1 MAWQKPVW
9 PNEWLVWRFSQG
21 QAMHGGVDVMLLE
34 AGLGAVVGKLLD
46 GVLQP
51 LIAGLEKNRVEAASQ
66 AALRRAVAAF
76 SRRYPGLTTTGADEK
91 FHERIVGVA
100 MLKFLAPSQAPDS
113 GKLAEAYHTQNPHV
127 TVREAAAAFDWLLQE
142 IHGELAK
149 EPELAALVHL
159 QHGAATLRNTEAL
172 LPFAEGTYGAVH
184 EIKRML
190 ERPLFSLDSL
200 PRIREV
206 FGRKSAAL
214 LEWQQSLCTGDWIDR
229 PEEQKLHI
237 FLTDD
242 TTRLVL
248 LLGPPGCGKSALM
261 ARLATGLRSQGTT
274 FLALKAD
281 TLSRKVGTLVALQAD
296 LEMPEPLGA
305 CLERLADEGPVVL
318 FVDQLDALCEL
329 MVTRHS
335 ERLSVLL
342 NVIREAFSLRHRNLK
357 VIASTRTFEA
367 KHDRRLRDLIDLTKR
382 EESRETVARVELGE
396 VSWEAVEA
404 ILTRS
409 GVATQG
415 WPAELRRMLTIPQHL
430 DVFLN
435 FLKDAQNVSA
445 LTAYRPMLEEVW
457 RRHIED
463 AEDSADRQDLVIA
476 LAEDLAE
483 DEELWAP
490 ELQYSSRWS
499 GALKGLKS
507 SGFLCTEGSRA
518 VLGFRHQTLF
528 DFARSKAFLRREDS
542 LSSYVLGKQTSLFVR
557 PILWSALGYLREVVP
572 KRYCEEFRKLWDGV
586 ERKHLR
592 FLLMEFLG
600 GQQAPMP
607 EERGWLLPCLD
618 DPLLKTKAMQSMM
631 GSQGWFDI
639 LEPELLP
646 RMMAEGEANAGPCRV
661 LLYAALSF
669 AQARVVA
676 LLRRRWL
683 PRQEMDNETLWT
695 LRDAPAWDE
704 ATISVLETI
713 MGRMDV
719 AAWLVEDIVG
729 KIAKV
734 DPTRAATFLKTSLD
748 FAFAEMERAEK
759 PEFSKLLK
767 ARDGYAIVKT
777 AGAHPVEFCQV
788 LFPWFLRVVDRDAT
802 YEWKGQRYLS
812 IHSLI
817 ADDDDEDDL
826 RHYPLFHAVVE
837 ALSGYARSDPAGFLK
852 DLQSWKGSDR
862 MVVHRLLGRGLEIV
876 ASDHPQDVLAYL
888 LEDPRR
894 LGIGTATNNQKTTRR
909 IIQAVVPA
917 LSPRGREQLENAI
930 CSWEEYPAEAEDDE
944 DLKQQRQ
951 AWNEEKQL
959 GLLNAFPEPSRSPE
973 LSNKLLHMIQKHGP
987 PRESASSSRIAW
999 IGSPVSA
1006 EEMSAQTDGE
1016 IVELF
1021 KLLHD
1026 GQDHH
1031 PEDWMKGG
1039 SVEASREFET
1049 FSEKHQERAMA
1060 IIRRFEPGK
1069 QERPA
1074 AHGFQGLHKGGL
1086 NKERLFD
1093 MLREL
1098 HRRGFASSD
1107 IRHAA
1112 ASVLMDRAQS
1122 EKGLSDDICGILR
1135 GWLAQH
1141 EDALELEAAVEAEH
1155 GILWDSMRMS
1165 HLTTNSM
1172 LLDSVALGY
1181 ICRENPVYSEWLQA
1195 LDEALA
1201 GPTNTRSW
1209 VASVHT
1215 LHYLGRGDRAQ
1226 AAAFVTAL
1234 LAKHP
1239 NMRCCVEGAILLAH
1253 AHWWGD
1259 DGVVAGWFA
1268 DMRDAASP
1276 FTDQA
1281 FGELAALRH
1290 LLNPEDAWCAEQV
1303 QAILDGNGAEPKRL
1317 ALWRLGCAHTAA
1329 HCWKG
1334 EQTRPRAT
1342 ELLEQLG
1349 PTADEATSK
1358 ALLTTFRLADPLPL
1372 DAYSE
1377 RLFQLLLGAP
1387 HLLEKGHEHFLV
1399 EALSTAVEWR
1409 PDLVWG
1415 ICSRIVVMA
1424 GIQLGD
1430 HRTRWPLESE
1440 HLVGIALTLHRLAG
1454 YQEKGLALYEDMLEL
1469 EAHGA
1474 KDALRDIDRRFL
1486 P

>member
-1 MAWQKPVW
+1 
-9 PNEWLVWRFSQG
+9 
-21 QAMHGGVDVMLLE
+21 MLLE

-46 GVLQP
+46 GLLKP
-51 LIAGLEKNRVEAASQ
+51 LIAGHEKKRVQEAAQ

-76 SRRYPGLTTTGADEK
+76 SRRYPGLTTTGADEE
-91 FHERIVGVA
+91 FYERIVGVA

-127 TVREAAAAFDWLLQE
+127 TVREAATAFDWLLQE

-159 QHGAATLRNTEAL
+159 QHGAATLMNTETL
-172 LPFAEGTYGAVH
+172 LPLVNDIWDAVH
-184 EIKRML
+184 ETKPMP
-190 ERPLFSLDSL
+190 EQPLLPPEAL
-200 PRIREV
+200 PRIRAV
-206 FGRKSAAL
+206 FGRKSAAV
-214 LEWQQSLCTGDWIDR
+214 LEWPQSLCTGDWIAR
-229 PEEQKLHI
+229 PEEQRLHE
-237 FLTDD
+237 FLTDEA
-242 TTRLVL
+242 TGLVL
-248 LLGPPGCGKSALM
+248 LLGPAGCGKSALM
-261 ARLATGLRSQGTT
+261 ARLATDLRSQGTT

-281 TLSRKVGTLVALQAD
+281 ALSREISTLAALQAD
-296 LEMPEPLGA
+296 LEMPEPLVA

-329 MVTRHS
+329 MVMRHS

-342 NVIREAFSLRHRNLK
+342 NVIREAFFLRHRNLK

-367 KHDRRLRDLIDLTKR
+367 THDRRLRGLIDFAER
-382 EESRETVARVELGE
+382 EESREAVARVELGE
-396 VSWEAVEA
+396 VPWEAVEA

-415 WPAELRRMLTIPQHL
+415 WPAELRRMLTTPQHL

-435 FLKDAQNVSA
+435 FLKDERDVSA
-445 LTAYRPMLEEVW
+445 FTAYPRILEAVW
-457 RRHIED
+457 QRHIDD

-490 ELQYSSRWS
+490 ELQYASRWPD
-499 GALKGLKS
+499 ALKGLKS

-542 LSSYVLGKQTSLFVR
+542 LSNYVLGKQTSLFVR
-557 PILWSALGYLREVVP
+557 PILWSALGHLREVWP
-572 KRYCEEFRKLWDGV
+572 KRYCEEFRKLWEGV

-618 DPLLKTKAMQSMM
+618 DPALQAKAMQSMA
-631 GSQGWFDI
+631 GSHGWFDI

-661 LLYAALSF
+661 LLFAALSF
-669 AQARVVA
+669 AQARVVE
-676 LLRRRWL
+676 LIRRLWL
-683 PRQEMDNETLWT
+683 PRQEMDSETLWT

-713 MGRMDV
+713 VGRMDV

-734 DPTRAATFLKTSLD
+734 DPTRAATFLKTHLD

-788 LFPWFLRVVDRDAT
+788 LFPWFLRVVEREET
-802 YEWKGQRYLS
+802 YEGKSPRYAS

-826 RHYPLFHAVVE
+826 RDFPLFHAVVE
-837 ALSGYARSDPAGFLK
+837 ALSGYARSDAAGFLI
-852 DLQSWKGSDR
+852 DLQSWKGSNR

-876 ASDHPQDVLAYL
+876 APDHPQEVLAYL
-888 LEDPRR
+888 LDDSRR
-894 LGIGTATNNQKTTRR
+894 LGIGTALTPNKTTQRV
-909 IIQAVVPA
+909 IHPLVPA
-917 LSPRGREQLENAI
+917 LSPAEQQKLEQAI
-930 CSWEEYPAEAEDDE
+930 WAWELYPAEADDDDE
-944 DLKQQRQ
+944 LKAKRHG
-951 AWNEEKQL
+951 WNEEKQL
-959 GLLNAFPEPSRSPE
+959 RLFCAFPESSRSPE
-973 LSNKLLHMIQKHGP
+973 LQRKIDDLLKVYGP
-987 PRESASSSRIAW
+987 ARDEGSYTRGGW

-1006 EEMSAQTDGE
+1006 EEMADQTDDE
-1016 IVELF
+1016 IVGLF

-1031 PEDWMKGG
+1031 PEDWMKDG
-1039 SVEASREFET
+1039 SVEASREFEK
-1049 FSEKHQERAMA
+1049 FAEKHQERAMA
-1060 IIRRFEPGK
+1060 IIGRFEPGK

-1074 AHGFQGLHKGGL
+1074 AHGFEGLHKGGL
-1086 NKERLFD
+1086 DKERLFE
-1093 MLREL
+1093 LFREL
-1098 HRRGFASSD
+1098 NRRGFASSD
-1107 IRHAA
+1107 IRHAV
-1112 ASVLMDRAQS
+1112 ASVLISRAQS
-1122 EKGLSDDICGILR
+1122 EKGLPDDICGILR

-1141 EDALELEAAVEAEH
+1141 EDASEQEQAEIGTH
-1155 GILWDSMRMS
+1155 AILWGLKG
-1165 HLTTNSM
+1165 HHILTVNSM
-1172 LLDSVALGY
+1172 LLDAIALGY
-1181 ICRENPVYSEWLQA
+1181 IYREKPAYSEWL
-1195 LDEALA
+1195 LTLEEALA
-1201 GPTNTRSW
+1201 GPTSSRSW
-1209 VASVHT
+1209 KRTIRSLRYLQNADHTGAS
-1215 LHYLGRGDRAQ
+1215 
-1226 AAAFVTAL
+1226 AFISSLFAKHRDMLQSVEGVML
-1234 LAKHP
+1234 LA
-1239 NMRCCVEGAILLAH
+1239 R

-1268 DMRDAASP
+1268 DMRDAANP

-1281 FGELAALRH
+1281 FGELVALRH
-1290 LLNPEDAWCAEQV
+1290 LLKPEDAWCAEQI
-1303 QAILDGNGAEPKRL
+1303 QAILHDNGANPARST
-1317 ALWRLGCAHTAA
+1317 LWRLGCAYTAA
-1329 HCWKG
+1329 YCWK
-1334 EQTRPRAT
+1334 EEDTRHRAT
-1342 ELLEQLG
+1342 ELLEELG
-1349 PTADEATSK
+1349 PTADEATAK
-1358 ALLTTFRLADPLPL
+1358 AVMTTFRLAEPLPL
-1372 DAYSE
+1372 DGYTE

-1415 ICSRIVVMA
+1415 ICTRIVAMA
-1424 GIQLGD
+1424 GTQLGD

-1454 YQEKGLALYEDMLEL
+1454 YLEKGLALYEDMLEL

-1474 KDALRDIDRRFL
+1474 KDALRDIDRRVL
-1486 P
+1486 T

>member
-1 MAWQKPVW
+1 
-9 PNEWLVWRFSQG
+9 
-21 QAMHGGVDVMLLE
+21 MLLE

-51 LIAGLEKNRVEAASQ
+51 LIAGHEKNRVEAASQ

-214 LEWQQSLCTGDWIDR
+214 LEWPQSLCTGDWIER
-229 PEEQKLHI
+229 PEQQKLRDL
-237 FLTDD
+237 LTDE

-248 LLGPPGCGKSALM
+248 LLGPAGCGKSALM
-261 ARLATGLRSQGTT
+261 ARLATGLRSLGTT

-281 TLSRKVGTLVALQAD
+281 TLSREVGTLAALQAD
-296 LEMPEPLGA
+296 LEMPEPLVA

-342 NVIREAFSLRHRNLK
+342 NVIREVFFLRHRNLK
-357 VIASTRTFEA
+357 VIVSTRTFEA
-367 KHDRRLRDLIDLTKR
+367 KHDRRLRDLIDLAKR
-382 EESRETVARVELGE
+382 EESREAVARVELGE
-396 VSWEAVEA
+396 VSWEAVEV
-404 ILTRS
+404 ILTQNE
-409 GVATQG
+409 VAAQG
-415 WPAELRRMLTIPQHL
+415 WPAELRRMLTTPQHL

-435 FLKDAQNVSA
+435 FLKDEQDVSA
-445 LTAYRPMLEEVW
+445 LTAYPRMLEAVW

-463 AEDSADRQDLVIA
+463 AEDSADRQNLVIA

-490 ELQYSSRWS
+490 ELQYASRWS
-499 GALKGLKS
+499 DALKGLKA
-507 SGFLCTEGSRA
+507 SGVLCTEGSRA

-557 PILWSALGYLREVVP
+557 PILWSALGHLRDVWP
-572 KRYCEEFRKLWDGV
+572 KRYREEFQKLWDGV
-586 ERKHLR
+586 KRKHLR

-600 GQQAPMP
+600 RQQAPML

-618 DPLLKTKAMQSMM
+618 GSALQAKAMQSMA
-631 GSQGWFDI
+631 GSQGWFGI
-639 LEPELLP
+639 LEPELLAGI
-646 RMMAEGEANAGPCRV
+646 MAGGEANAGPRRM
-661 LLYAALSF
+661 LLITALPF

-676 LLRRRWL
+676 LIRRLWL
-683 PRQEMDNETLWT
+683 PRPEMDSETLWT
-695 LRDAPAWDE
+695 LRDAPVWDE

-713 MGRMDV
+713 VERRDV
-719 AAWLVEDIVG
+719 DAWLVEDIVG

-734 DPTRAATFLKTSLD
+734 DPTRAAAFLKTHLD
-748 FAFAEMERAEK
+748 FVFAEMERAEK
-759 PEFSKLLK
+759 PEYSKLLK

-777 AGAHPVEFCQV
+777 AAAHPVEFCQV
-788 LFPWFLRVVDRDAT
+788 LFPWFVHVVEREET
-802 YEWKGQRYLS
+802 YEGKSQRYAS

-826 RHYPLFHAVVE
+826 RDFPLFHAVVE
-837 ALSGYARSDPAGFLK
+837 ALSGYARSDAAGFLK

-876 ASDHPQDVLAYL
+876 APDHPQEVLAYL
-888 LEDPRR
+888 LDDSRR
-894 LGIGTATNNQKTTRR
+894 LGIGTALTPNKTTQRV
-909 IIQAVVPA
+909 IHPLVPA
-917 LSPRGREQLENAI
+917 LSPAEQQKLEQTIWA
-930 CSWEEYPAEAEDDE
+930 WELYPAEVDDDDE
-944 DLKQQRQ
+944 LKAKRHG
-951 AWNEEKQL
+951 WNEEKQL
-959 GLLNAFPEPSRSPE
+959 RLFCAFPESSRSPE
-973 LSNKLLHMIQKHGP
+973 LQRKIDGLLKAYGP
-987 PRESASSSRIAW
+987 ARDEESYTRGGW

-1006 EEMSAQTDGE
+1006 EEMAAQTDDE
-1016 IVELF
+1016 IVDLF

-1026 GQDHH
+1026 GQEDH
-1031 PEDWMKGG
+1031 PRDWMKGG
-1039 SVEASREFET
+1039 SVEASREFEK
-1049 FSEKHQERAMA
+1049 FAESHQEQALE

-1074 AHGFQGLHKGGL
+1074 AHGFEGLHKGGL
-1086 NKERLFD
+1086 DKEHLFE
-1093 MLREL
+1093 LFREL
-1098 HRRGFASSD
+1098 KWRGFASSD

-1112 ASVLMDRAQS
+1112 ASVLISRAQS
-1122 EKGLSDDICGILR
+1122 EKGLPDDICHILR
-1135 GWLAQH
+1135 GWLAQY
-1141 EDALELEAAVEAEH
+1141 EDASEQEAAETAGH
-1155 GILWDSMRMS
+1155 GILWDSMRRG

-1172 LLDSVALGY
+1172 LLDAVALGY
-1181 ICRENPVYSEWLQA
+1181 ICREKAAYPEWLQA
-1195 LDEALA
+1195 LEEALA
-1201 GPTNTRSW
+1201 GPTNARSW
-1209 VASVHT
+1209 MASVRT
-1215 LHYLGRGDRAQ
+1215 LRYLGGGDHARAT
-1226 AAAFVTAL
+1226 AFVTAL

-1239 NMRCCVEGAILLAH
+1239 NMRSCVEGAILLAR

-1259 DGVVAGWFA
+1259 VGSVAVWFT

-1276 FTDQA
+1276 FSDQA
-1281 FGELAALRH
+1281 FGELVALRH

-1303 QAILDGNGAEPKRL
+1303 QAILDGNGTAPERL

-1334 EQTRPRAT
+1334 EETRHRAT

-1349 PTADEATSK
+1349 PTADEATAK

-1415 ICSRIVVMA
+1415 ICSRIVAMA
-1424 GIQLGD
+1424 GTQLGD
-1430 HRTRWPLESE
+1430 RRTRWPLESE
-1440 HLVGIALTLHRLAG
+1440 HLVGIALTLHRLTG
-1454 YQEKGLALYEDMLEL
+1454 YLEKGLALYEAMLEL

-1474 KDALRDIDRRFL
+1474 KDALRDIDRRVL
-1486 P
+1486 T

>member
-1 MAWQKPVW
+1 MVTGLEGELGRGAAKTF
-9 PNEWLVWRFSQG
+9 LG
-21 QAMHGGVDVMLLE
+21 LL
-34 AGLGAVVGKLLD
+34 AKMGGKLLANAAD
-46 GVLQP
+46 KQRM
-51 LIAGLEKNRVEAASQ
+51 EEALW
-66 AALRRAVAAF
+66 AALDHSFDAFSKQYPAFNAREMDKTFLDRLVAVAA
-76 SRRYPGLTTTGADEK
+76 
-91 FHERIVGVA
+91 
-100 MLKFLAPSQAPDS
+100 LKLLAPSDAPDPAR
-113 GKLAEAYHTQNPHV
+113 LAAAYHTLNPHI
-127 TVREAAAAFDWLLQE
+127 TVEMGTAALEWLLRK
-142 IHGELAK
+142 IHEELAK
-149 EPELAALVHL
+149 QPDLSDLVHL
-159 QHGAATLRNTEAL
+159 QHGAAAWRNTEAL
-172 LPFAEGTYGAVH
+172 LTLAEGTSSVVQ
-184 EIKRML
+184 EIKQML
-190 ERPLFSLDSL
+190 ERPLISPEAL
-200 PRIREV
+200 PRIRAV

-214 LEWQQSLCTGDWIDR
+214 LEWPQSLCTGDWIER
-229 PEEQKLHI
+229 PEERKLHD
-237 FLTDD
+237 FLTDEA
-242 TTRLVL
+242 TRLVL
-248 LLGPPGCGKSALM
+248 LLGPAGCGKSALM

-281 TLSRKVGTLVALQAD
+281 TLSREVGTLAALQAD
-296 LEMPEPLGA
+296 LEMPEPLVA

-329 MVTRHS
+329 MVTKHS
-335 ERLSVLL
+335 ARLSVLL
-342 NVIREAFSLRHRNLK
+342 NVIREVFFLRHRNLK

-367 KHDRRLRDLIDLTKR
+367 KHDRRLRGLIDFAER
-382 EESRETVARVELGE
+382 EESREVVARVELGE
-396 VSWEAVEA
+396 VPWEAVEA

-415 WPAELRRMLTIPQHL
+415 WPAELRRMLTTPQHL

-435 FLKDAQNVSA
+435 FLKDAQDVSA

-457 RRHIED
+457 RRHIDD
-463 AEDSADRQDLVIA
+463 AEDSADRQNLVIA

-490 ELQYSSRWS
+490 ELRYASQWPH
-499 GALKGLKS
+499 ALKGLKS

-542 LSSYVLGKQTSLFVR
+542 LSNYVLGKQTSLFVR
-557 PILWSALGYLREVVP
+557 SILWSALGHLREVLP
-572 KRYCEEFRKLWDGV
+572 KRYREEFQKLWGGV
-586 ERKHLR
+586 VRKHLR

-600 GQQAPMP
+600 MQQAPMP
-607 EERGWLLPCLD
+607 EERDWLLPCLD
-618 DPLLKTKAMQSMM
+618 DPALQAKAMQSMA
-631 GSQGWFDI
+631 GSQGWFGI

-646 RMMAEGEANAGPCRV
+646 RMMAEGEANAGPRRM
-661 LLYAALSF
+661 LLIAALPF
-669 AQARVVA
+669 AQASVVA
-676 LLRRRWL
+676 LIRRLWL
-683 PRQEMDNETLWT
+683 PRQEMDSETLWT

-713 MGRMDV
+713 VGRRDV

-729 KIAKV
+729 KIATA
-734 DPTRAATFLKTSLD
+734 DPTRAATFLKTSLE

-788 LFPWFLRVVDRDAT
+788 LFPWFIRVVDRDAT

-812 IHSLI
+812 IHSMI

-826 RHYPLFHAVVE
+826 RHCPLFHAVVE
-837 ALSGYARSDPAGFLK
+837 ALSGYARSDAAGFLK

-876 ASDHPQDVLAYL
+876 APDHPQDVLAYL

-917 LSPRGREQLENAI
+917 LSPREREQLEIAI

-944 DLKQQRQ
+944 VLKQQRQ
-951 AWNEEKQL
+951 NWNEEKQL

-973 LSNKLLHMIQKHGP
+973 LSNKLSDMIRTHGP
-987 PRESASSSRIAW
+987 ARESASSSRIGW

-1006 EEMSAQTDGE
+1006 EEMANQTDDE
-1016 IVELF
+1016 VVELF

-1039 SVEASREFET
+1039 SVQASREFEK
-1049 FSEKHQERAMA
+1049 FAEKHPERAIA
-1060 IIRRFEPGK
+1060 IIGRFEPGK

-1086 NKERLFD
+1086 DKERLFD
-1093 MLREL
+1093 LLREL
-1098 HRRGFASSD
+1098 NQRGFASSD

-1112 ASVLMDRAQS
+1112 ASVLMARAQS
-1122 EKGLSDDICGILR
+1122 EKGLPDDICGILR
-1135 GWLAQH
+1135 GWLAQYN
-1141 EDALELEAAVEAEH
+1141 DAPDIELAETSEH
-1155 GILWDSMRMS
+1155 AILWDSMRRG

-1172 LLDSVALGY
+1172 LLDAVALGY
-1181 ICRENPVYSEWLQA
+1181 ICREKPAYPEWLQA
-1195 LDEALA
+1195 LDDALA

-1209 VASVHT
+1209 GASVRT
-1215 LHYLGRGDRAQ
+1215 LRYLGGGDHAQ
-1226 AAAFVTAL
+1226 ATAFVSAL
-1234 LAKHP
+1234 LVKHP
-1239 NMRCCVEGAILLAH
+1239 NMRRCVEGAMLLAH

-1259 DGVVAGWFA
+1259 DGAVAGWFA
-1268 DMRDAASP
+1268 DLRDIASP

-1281 FGELAALRH
+1281 FGELVALRH
-1290 LLNPEDAWCAEQV
+1290 LLKPEDAWCAEQV
-1303 QAILDGNGAEPKRL
+1303 QEILDGNGVEPKRV

-1334 EQTRPRAT
+1334 EETRHRAT
-1342 ELLEQLG
+1342 ELLEELG
-1349 PTADEATSK
+1349 PTADEATAK
-1358 ALLTTFRLADPLPL
+1358 ALLAIIRLTDPLPQ
-1372 DAYSE
+1372 DGYSE
-1377 RLFQLLLGAP
+1377 RLFKLLLVAP

-1399 EALSTAVEWR
+1399 EALSSAVEWR

-1415 ICSRIVVMA
+1415 ICSRIVAMA

-1430 HRTRWPLESE
+1430 HRTRWPLDSE

-1454 YQEKGLALYEDMLEL
+1454 YLEKGLALYEDMLEL

-1474 KDALRDIDRRFL
+1474 KDALRDIDRRVL
-1486 P
+1486 V

>member
-1 MAWQKPVW
+1 MVT
-9 PNEWLVWRFSQG
+9 G
-21 QAMHGGVDVMLLE
+21 LE
-34 AGLGAVVGKLLD
+34 GELGRDAAKIFLGFLAKRGGKLLANAVD
-46 GVLQP
+46 KQRM
-51 LIAGLEKNRVEAASQ
+51 EEALW
-66 AALRRAVAAF
+66 AALDHSFDAF
-76 SRRYPGLTTTGADEK
+76 SKQYPAFNTGEMDK
-91 FHERIVGVA
+91 TFLDQVVA
-100 MLKFLAPSQAPDS
+100 TAALKLLAPSDAPDPAR
-113 GKLAEAYHTQNPHV
+113 LAVAYHTLNPHI
-127 TVREAAAAFDWLLQE
+127 TTERGIAAFEWLLRK
-142 IHGELAK
+142 IHEELAK
-149 EPELAALVHL
+149 QPDLSDLVHL
-159 QHGAATLRNTEAL
+159 QHGAATLRNTETFL
-172 LPFAEGTYGAVH
+172 SLGADTNSTVH
-184 EIKRML
+184 EIRRML
-190 ERPLFSLDSL
+190 ERPVFSPETL
-200 PRIREV
+200 PRIRAV

-214 LEWQQSLCTGDWIDR
+214 LEWPQSLCTGNWIDR
-229 PEEQKLHI
+229 PEEQQLHGL
-237 FLTDD
+237 LTDEA
-242 TTRLVL
+242 TNLVL
-248 LLGPPGCGKSALM
+248 LLGPAGCGKSALM
-261 ARLATGLRSQGTT
+261 ARLAHKLQSQGTT

-281 TLSRKVGTLVALQAD
+281 TLSREVGTLAALQAD
-296 LEMPEPLGA
+296 LEMPEPLVA
-305 CLERLADEGPVVL
+305 CLERLADEGPVIL

-329 MVTRHS
+329 MVTKHS

-342 NVIREAFSLRHRNLK
+342 NVIREALFLRHRNLK

-367 KHDRRLRDLIDLTKR
+367 KHDRRLRDLIDLAKR
-382 EESRETVARVELGE
+382 EESREAVARVELGE
-396 VSWEAVEA
+396 VSWEAVEV
-404 ILTRS
+404 ILTQNE
-409 GVATQG
+409 VATQG
-415 WPAELRRMLTIPQHL
+415 WPAELRRMLTTPQHL

-435 FLKDAQNVSA
+435 FLKDAQDVSA

-490 ELQYSSRWS
+490 ELQYASRWS
-499 GALKGLKS
+499 GALKSLKS

-557 PILWSALGYLREVVP
+557 PILWSALGYLREVLP
-572 KRYCEEFRKLWDGV
+572 KRYCEEFQKLWGGV

-618 DPLLKTKAMQSMM
+618 NPVLQAKAMQSMA
-631 GSQGWFDI
+631 GSQGWFGI

-646 RMMAEGEANAGPCRV
+646 RIMAEGEANAGPRRM
-661 LLYAALSF
+661 LLIAALPF

-676 LLRRRWL
+676 LIRRLWL
-683 PRQEMDNETLWT
+683 PRQDMDSETLWT

-713 MGRMDV
+713 VGRMNV
-719 AAWLVEDIVG
+719 AAWLVEDIVS
-729 KIAKV
+729 KIAKM
-734 DPTRAATFLKTSLD
+734 DPTRAATFLKASLD

-767 ARDGYAIVKT
+767 QREGYAIVKT
-777 AGAHPVEFCQV
+777 VGAHPVEFCQV
-788 LFPWFLRVVDRDAT
+788 LFPWFIRVVDRDAT

-826 RHYPLFHAVVE
+826 RHSPLFHAVVE
-837 ALSGYARSDPAGFLK
+837 ALSGYARSDPAGFIR
-852 DLQSWKGSDR
+852 DLQSWKSSDR

-876 ASDHPQDVLAYL
+876 APDHPQDVLAYL

-917 LSPRGREQLENAI
+917 LSPREREQLADVI

-951 AWNEEKQL
+951 SWNEEKQL
-959 GLLNAFPEPSRSPE
+959 GLLNTFPEPSRSAG
-973 LSNKLLHMIQKHGP
+973 LSRRLSDMIQKHGP

-1006 EEMSAQTDGE
+1006 EEMSAQTDDE

-1049 FSEKHQERAMA
+1049 FAEKHQERAMA
-1060 IIRRFEPGK
+1060 IIERFEPGN

-1086 NKERLFD
+1086 DKERLFD
-1093 MLREL
+1093 LLREL
-1098 HRRGFASSD
+1098 YQRGFASSD

-1112 ASVLMDRAQS
+1112 ASVLMARAQS
-1122 EKGLSDDICGILR
+1122 EKGLPDDICGILR
-1135 GWLAQH
+1135 GWLAQY
-1141 EDALELEAAVEAEH
+1141 EDASEQEPAETIEH
-1155 GILWDSMRMS
+1155 GILWDSMRM
-1165 HLTTNSM
+1165 HALTTNSM

-1181 ICRENPVYSEWLQA
+1181 ICRENPVYPKWLQA
-1195 LDEALA
+1195 LEEALA

-1215 LHYLGRGDRAQ
+1215 LRYLGRPDRAQ

-1253 AHWWGD
+1253 AHRWGD
-1259 DGVVAGWFA
+1259 DGVVAGWLA
-1268 DMRDAASP
+1268 DMRDDASP

-1281 FGELAALRH
+1281 FGELVALRH
-1290 LLNPEDAWCAEQV
+1290 LLNPEDAWCTEQV

-1329 HCWKG
+1329 HCWKE
-1334 EQTRPRAT
+1334 EQVRPRAT

-1349 PTADEATSK
+1349 PTADEATAK
-1358 ALLTTFRLADPLPL
+1358 ALLTTFRLVDPLPL

-1399 EALSTAVEWR
+1399 EALSTAVERR

-1415 ICSRIVVMA
+1415 ICSRIVAMA

-1440 HLVGIALTLHRLAG
+1440 HLVGIALTLHRLVG
-1454 YQEKGLALYEDMLEL
+1454 YLEKGLALYEDMLEL

-1474 KDALRDIDRRFL
+1474 KDALRDIDRRVL
-1486 P
+1486 T

>member
-1 MAWQKPVW
+1 MVAT
-9 PNEWLVWRFSQG
+9 
-21 QAMHGGVDVMLLE
+21 
-34 AGLGAVVGKLLD
+34 GLGGELLRSGLKVVLGLIVK
-46 GVLQP
+46 GAAKHVSSVLN
-51 LIAGLEKNRVEAASQ
+51 ERDVED
-66 AALRRAVAAF
+66 AALTALARATLNF
-76 SRRYPGLTTTGADEK
+76 SARYPALSATQMDTLFID
-91 FHERIVGVA
+91 RIVGTA
-100 MLKFLAPSQAPDS
+100 ILRYLAPGEAPDA
-113 GKLAEAYHTQNPHV
+113 GALAEAYHTQNPHV
-127 TVREAAAAFDWLLQE
+127 TVKAATEAFEWFLRN
-142 IHGELAK
+142 IHEELVQQPA
-149 EPELAALVHL
+149 LASLVDL
-159 QHGAATLRNTEAL
+159 QHNAATLRNTEDILSIAQRTSEEVQKLIHLVKRPL
-172 LPFAEGTYGAVH
+172 LPPEA
-184 EIKRML
+184 
-190 ERPLFSLDSL
+190 L

-214 LEWQQSLCTGDWIDR
+214 LAWPQSLCTGDWIAR
-229 PEEQKLHI
+229 PEEQKLHE
-237 FLTDD
+237 FLTDEA
-242 TTRLVL
+242 TRLVL
-248 LLGPPGCGKSALM
+248 LLGSAGCGKSALM
-261 ARLATGLRSQGTT
+261 ARLATDLRSQGTT

-382 EESRETVARVELGE
+382 KESRETVARVELGE

-404 ILTRS
+404 ILARS

-435 FLKDAQNVSA
+435 FLKDEQDVSA
-445 LTAYRPMLEEVW
+445 LTAYPRMLEEVW

-463 AEDSADRQDLVIA
+463 EEDSADRQDLVIA

-542 LSSYVLGKQTSLFVR
+542 LSNYVLGKQTSLFVR
-557 PILWSALGYLREVVP
+557 PILWSALGYLREVLP

-618 DPLLKTKAMQSMM
+618 APSLKAKAMQSMM

-661 LLYAALSF
+661 LLFAALSF

-676 LLRRRWL
+676 QIRRMWL

-713 MGRMDV
+713 VGRRDV
-719 AAWLVEDIVG
+719 AAWLVEDIVE
-729 KIAKV
+729 KITQA
-734 DPTRAATFLKTSLD
+734 DPTRAAAFLKTHLD

-788 LFPWFLRVVDRDAT
+788 LFPWFLRVVEREET
-802 YEWKGQRYLS
+802 YEWRGQRYLS
-812 IHSLI
+812 TQSFI
-817 ADDDDEDDL
+817 ADEDDDSSL
-826 RHYPLFHAVVE
+826 RHYPVFHAIVD
-837 ALSGYARSDPAGFLK
+837 AISGYARSNPERFLK
-852 DLQSWKGSDR
+852 DLMNWKRSDR
-862 MVVHRLLGRGLEIV
+862 MIVHRLLGRGLAIIA
-876 ASDHPQDVLAYL
+876 ASYPRDVLHYL
-888 LEDPRR
+888 TEDYRR
-894 LGIGTATNNQKTTRR
+894 LAVGNARNSYRTTQSVIRSL
-909 IIQAVVPA
+909 APA
-917 LSPRGREQLENAI
+917 LSPDESQDLVRLISNWIAYPPKADDDEQLKIE
-930 CSWEEYPAEAEDDE
+930 
-944 DLKQQRQ
+944 RMG
-951 AWNEEKQL
+951 WNEETRL
-959 GLLNAFPEPSRSPE
+959 RLLNAFPKSARAPE
-973 LSNKLLHMIQKHGP
+973 LQQTIATMLAAHGP
-987 PRESASSSRIAW
+987 VREEDSSFRMER

-1006 EEMSAQTDGE
+1006 EEMAAQTDDE
-1016 IVELF
+1016 IVGLF
-1021 KLLHD
+1021 NLLHD
-1026 GQDHH
+1026 GQEDH
-1031 PEDWMKGG
+1031 PKDWMKGG
-1039 SVEASREFET
+1039 SVEASREFEKLA
-1049 FSEKHQERAMA
+1049 EKHQERAMA
-1060 IIRRFEPGK
+1060 IIGRFEPGK

-1093 MLREL
+1093 LLREL

-1122 EKGLSDDICGILR
+1122 EKGLPDDICGILR

-1141 EDALELEAAVEAEH
+1141 EDASEQDPAETIEH
-1155 GILWDSMRMS
+1155 GILWDSMRM
-1165 HLTTNSM
+1165 HALTTNSM

-1181 ICRENPVYSEWLQA
+1181 ICRENPVYPEWLQA
-1195 LDEALA
+1195 LEEALA

-1215 LHYLGRGDRAQ
+1215 LRYLGRGDRAQ

-1253 AHWWGD
+1253 AHRWGD
-1259 DGVVAGWFA
+1259 DGVVAGWLA
-1268 DMRDAASP
+1268 DMRDDASP

-1281 FGELAALRH
+1281 FGELVALRH
-1290 LLNPEDAWCAEQV
+1290 LLNPEDAWCTEQV

-1329 HCWKG
+1329 HCWKE
-1334 EQTRPRAT
+1334 EQVRPRAT

-1349 PTADEATSK
+1349 PTADEATAK
-1358 ALLTTFRLADPLPL
+1358 ALLTTFRLVDPLPL

-1399 EALSTAVEWR
+1399 EALSTAVERR

-1415 ICSRIVVMA
+1415 ICSRIVAMA

-1440 HLVGIALTLHRLAG
+1440 HLVGIALTLHRLVG
-1454 YQEKGLALYEDMLEL
+1454 YLEKGLALYEDMLEL

-1474 KDALRDIDRRFL
+1474 KDALRDIDRRVL
-1486 P
+1486 T

>member
-1 MAWQKPVW
+1 M
-9 PNEWLVWRFSQG
+9 
-21 QAMHGGVDVMLLE
+21 
-34 AGLGAVVGKLLD
+34 
-46 GVLQP
+46 
-51 LIAGLEKNRVEAASQ
+51 ITGLEGELGRGAAKIFLGLLTKVGGKFLANAANKQRIEEALW
-66 AALRRAVAAF
+66 AAFDHSFAAF
-76 SRRYPGLTTTGADEK
+76 SAQYPAFNTGEMDK
-91 FHERIVGVA
+91 TFLDQVVA
-100 MLKFLAPSQAPDS
+100 TAALKLLAPSDAPDPAR
-113 GKLAEAYHTQNPHV
+113 LAAAYHTLNPHIS
-127 TVREAAAAFDWLLQE
+127 TERGTAAFEWLLRK
-142 IHGELAK
+142 IHEELAK
-149 EPELAALVHL
+149 QPDLSNLVHL
-159 QHGAATLRNTEAL
+159 QHGAAAWRNTEAL
-172 LPFAEGTYGAVH
+172 LTLAEGTSDEVH
-184 EIKRML
+184 EIRRML
-190 ERPLFSLDSL
+190 ERPLFSPEVL

-214 LEWQQSLCTGDWIDR
+214 LEWPQSLCTGNWIER
-229 PEEQKLHI
+229 PEQEKLHD
-237 FLTDD
+237 FLTDEV
-242 TTRLVL
+242 TRLVL
-248 LLGPPGCGKSALM
+248 LLGPAGCGKSALM

-281 TLSRKVGTLVALQAD
+281 LLSREVGTLAALQAD
-296 LEMPEPLGA
+296 LEMPEPLVA

-342 NVIREAFSLRHRNLK
+342 NVIREAFLLRHRNLK

-367 KHDRRLRDLIDLTKR
+367 KRDRRLRDLVDLAERKGAR
-382 EESRETVARVELGE
+382 EAVARVELGE
-396 VSWEAVEA
+396 VAWEAVEA
-404 ILTRS
+404 ILTQNE
-409 GVATQG
+409 VAAQG
-415 WPAELRRMLTIPQHL
+415 WPAELRRMLTTPQHL

-435 FLKDAQNVSA
+435 FLKDAQDVSA
-445 LTAYRPMLEEVW
+445 LTAYPLMLEEVW
-457 RRHIED
+457 QNHIVD
-463 AEDSADRQDLVIA
+463 AEDSADRQDLVLS

-490 ELQYSSRWS
+490 ELQYASRWS

-542 LSSYVLGKQTSLFVR
+542 LSNYVLGKQTSLFVR
-557 PILWSALGYLREVVP
+557 PILWSALGHLRDVLP
-572 KRYCEEFRKLWDGV
+572 KRYREEFQKLWDGV
-586 ERKHLR
+586 VRKHLR

-618 DPLLKTKAMQSMM
+618 DPALQAKAMQSMAS
-631 GSQGWFDI
+631 SQGWFDT

-646 RMMAEGEANAGPCRV
+646 RIMAEGEANVGPCRV
-661 LLYAALSF
+661 LLFAALSF

-676 LLRRRWL
+676 LIRRQWL
-683 PRQEMDNETLWT
+683 PRQEMDSETLWT

-713 MGRMDV
+713 AGRMDV
-719 AAWLVEDIVG
+719 AAGLVEDIVG

-777 AGAHPVEFCQV
+777 VGAHPVEFCQV
-788 LFPWFLRVVDRDAT
+788 LFPWFIRVVERDT
-802 YEWKGQRYLS
+802 PNEWKGQRYVS
-812 IHSLI
+812 IQSLI
-817 ADDDDEDDL
+817 EDEDDEDYL
-826 RHYPLFHAVVE
+826 RHYPHFHAVVE
-837 ALSGYARSDPAGFLK
+837 ALSGYARSDAAGFLK

-876 ASDHPQDVLAYL
+876 APDHPQDVLAYL

-894 LGIGTATNNQKTTRR
+894 LGIGTATNYQKTTRR
-909 IIQAVVPA
+909 IIQTVVPA
-917 LSPRGREQLENAI
+917 LSPREREQLENAI

-951 AWNEEKQL
+951 SWNEAKQL
-959 GLLNAFPEPSRSPE
+959 GLLNAFPEASRTPE
-973 LSNKLLHMIQKHGP
+973 LSDKLSHMIRKHGQ
-987 PRESASSSRIAW
+987 PRESASSFRVGW
-999 IGSPVSA
+999 IGSPVNA
-1006 EEMSAQTDGE
+1006 EEMAAQTDDE
-1016 IVELF
+1016 IVGLF

-1026 GQDHH
+1026 GQEHH

-1039 SVEASREFET
+1039 SGQASLEFEK
-1049 FSEKHQERAMA
+1049 FAGKHQERAMA

-1093 MLREL
+1093 VLRVL
-1098 HRRGFASSD
+1098 HQRGFASSD
-1107 IRHAA
+1107 IRHVA
-1112 ASVLMDRAQS
+1112 ASVLVERAQS
-1122 EKGLSDDICGILR
+1122 EKGLPDDICDVLR
-1135 GWLAQH
+1135 GWLAQD
-1141 EDALELEAAVEAEH
+1141 EDGYELELAVDAEH
-1155 GILWDSMRMS
+1155 GILWDPMKMG

-1172 LLDSVALGY
+1172 LLDAVALGY
-1181 ICRENPVYSEWLQA
+1181 ICREKAAFSEWHQA
-1195 LDEALA
+1195 LEEALA
-1201 GPTNTRSW
+1201 GPTNARSW
-1209 VASVHT
+1209 AASVRT
-1215 LHYLGRGDRAQ
+1215 LRFLGGGEHAQ
-1226 AAAFVTAL
+1226 AMAFVSAL
-1234 LAKHP
+1234 LGKHP
-1239 NMRCCVEGAILLAH
+1239 TIRGSAEGARLLAH
-1253 AHWWGD
+1253 AQRWGN

-1268 DMRDAASP
+1268 DLRDAATP

-1281 FGELAALRH
+1281 FGELVALRH
-1290 LLNPEDAWCAEQV
+1290 LTRPEDPWCAEQV
-1303 QAILDGNGAEPKRL
+1303 QAILGGRGASPVRL
-1317 ALWRLGCAHTAA
+1317 IFRRLGCAHTAA
-1329 HCWKG
+1329 HCWKEVG
-1334 EQTRPRAT
+1334 FRHRAT
-1342 ELLEQLG
+1342 EMLEALG
-1349 PTADEATSK
+1349 PAEDEATAK

-1377 RLFQLLLGAP
+1377 RLFQLLSGAP

-1409 PDLVWG
+1409 PELVWG
-1415 ICSRIVVMA
+1415 ICSRIVAMA
-1424 GIQLGD
+1424 GTQLGD
-1430 HRTRWPLESE
+1430 HRTSWPLESE

-1474 KDALRDIDRRFL
+1474 KDALRDIDRRLL

>member
-1 MAWQKPVW
+1 
-9 PNEWLVWRFSQG
+9 
-21 QAMHGGVDVMLLE
+21 
-34 AGLGAVVGKLLD
+34 
-46 GVLQP
+46 
-51 LIAGLEKNRVEAASQ
+51 
-66 AALRRAVAAF
+66 
-76 SRRYPGLTTTGADEK
+76 
-91 FHERIVGVA
+91 
-100 MLKFLAPSQAPDS
+100 MLKFLAPSQAPES

-127 TVREAAAAFDWLLQE
+127 TVREAATAFDWLLQE

-149 EPELAALVHL
+149 EPELADLVHL
-159 QHGAATLRNTEAL
+159 QHCTATLRNTETL
-172 LPFAEGTYGAVH
+172 LPFAADTNSTVH
-184 EIKRML
+184 EIRRML
-190 ERPLFSLDSL
+190 ERPLFSPEAL

-214 LEWQQSLCTGDWIDR
+214 LEWPQSLCTGDWIDR
-229 PEEQKLHI
+229 PEEQKLHDL
-237 FLTDD
+237 LTDEA
-242 TTRLVL
+242 TRLTL
-248 LLGPPGCGKSALM
+248 LLGPAGCGKSALM
-261 ARLATGLRSQGTT
+261 ARLANKIRSQGTT

-281 TLSRKVGTLVALQAD
+281 TLSREVGTLAALQTD
-296 LEMPEPLGA
+296 LGMPEPLGA
-305 CLERLADEGPVVL
+305 CLQRLADEGPVVL

-342 NVIREAFSLRHRNLK
+342 NVIREAFFLRHRNLK
-357 VIASTRTFEA
+357 VIVSTRTFEA
-367 KHDRRLRDLIDLTKR
+367 KHDRRLCDLIDYAERK
-382 EESRETVARVELGE
+382 ESREAVARVELG
-396 VSWEAVEA
+396 VVPWEAVEA

-409 GVATQG
+409 GVATRG
-415 WPAELRRMLTIPQHL
+415 WPAELRRMLTTPQHL

-435 FLKDAQNVSA
+435 FLKDAQDVSA
-445 LTAYRPMLEEVW
+445 LTAYPRMLEEVW

-463 AEDSADRQDLVIA
+463 EEDSADRQDLVIA
-476 LAEDLAE
+476 LAKDLAE

-507 SGFLCTEGSRA
+507 SGFLCTEGSKA

-542 LSSYVLGKQTSLFVR
+542 LSNYVLGKQTSLFVR
-557 PILWSALGYLREVVP
+557 PILWSALGHLRDVWP
-572 KRYCEEFRKLWDGV
+572 KRYCEEFRKLWGGV

-600 GQQAPMP
+600 RQQAPMP

-618 DPLLKTKAMQSMM
+618 DPALQAKAMQSMA
-631 GSQGWFDI
+631 GSHGWFDI
-639 LEPELLP
+639 LESELLP
-646 RMMAEGEANAGPCRV
+646 RMMAEGEANVGPCRV
-661 LLYAALSF
+661 LLFAALSF

-676 LLRRRWL
+676 LIRRQWL
-683 PRQEMDNETLWT
+683 PRPELDSETLWT

-713 MGRMDV
+713 VGRMDV
-719 AAWLVEDIVG
+719 AAWLVEDIIG

-734 DPTRAATFLKTSLD
+734 DPTRAATFLKTHLD
-748 FAFAEMERAEK
+748 FAFAEMERVEN
-759 PEFSKLLK
+759 PEFSELLK
-767 ARDGYAIVKT
+767 EREGYSIVKT
-777 AGAHPVEFCQV
+777 VGVHPVEFCRV
-788 LFPWFLRVVDRDAT
+788 LFPWFIRVLERVST
-802 YEWKGQRYLS
+802 YEWRDHRYLWLQS
-812 IHSLI
+812 FPI
-817 ADDDDEDDL
+817 DEDHEPSL
-826 RHYPLFHAVVE
+826 KSYPLLHAI
-837 ALSGYARSDPAGFLK
+837 LTSITGYARKDSSGFLAHLK
-852 DLQSWKGSDR
+852 DWQISDR
-862 MVVHRLLGRGLEIV
+862 MLVHRLLCRGLALV
-876 ASDHPQDVLAYL
+876 APHYPQDVLAYL
-888 LEDPRR
+888 LADSRR
-894 LGIGTATNNQKTTRR
+894 LAVGNMRNAYSGTQSVIRAL
-909 IIQAVVPA
+909 VPA
-917 LSPRGREQLENAI
+917 LSPAECLQLEQAI
-930 CSWEEYPAEAEDDE
+930 YAWTPHPSQPDD
-944 DLKQQRQ
+944 DKQRETERKE
-951 AWNEEKQL
+951 WNEETRL
-959 GLLNAFPEPSRSPE
+959 RLLNAFPEASRSPA
-973 LSNKLLHMIQKHGP
+973 LRRKILDRLAAHGP
-987 PRESASSSRIAW
+987 VRDEDSSMRSGW

-1006 EEMSAQTDGE
+1006 EEMAGQTDDE
-1016 IVELF
+1016 IVDLF

-1039 SVEASREFET
+1039 SVEASREFEK
-1049 FSEKHQERAMA
+1049 FAEKHQERAMA
-1060 IIRRFEPGK
+1060 IIERFEPGN

-1086 NKERLFD
+1086 NKARLFD

-1098 HRRGFASSD
+1098 HQRGFASSD

-1122 EKGLSDDICGILR
+1122 EKGLPDDICGILR

-1141 EDALELEAAVEAEH
+1141 EDASEQEPTETIEH
-1155 GILWDSMRMS
+1155 GILWDSMRM
-1165 HLTTNSM
+1165 HALTTNSM

-1181 ICRENPVYSEWLQA
+1181 ICRENPVYPEWLQA
-1195 LDEALA
+1195 LEEALT

-1215 LHYLGRGDRAQ
+1215 LRYLGRGERAQ

-1239 NMRCCVEGAILLAH
+1239 NMRCSVEGAILLAH
-1253 AHWWGD
+1253 AHWWGE

-1281 FGELAALRH
+1281 FGELVSLRH
-1290 LLNPEDAWCAEQV
+1290 LARPEDTWCAEQV
-1303 QAILDGNGAEPKRL
+1303 QATLDGNGADPDRL
-1317 ALWRLGCAHTAA
+1317 ALWRLGCVHTAA

-1334 EQTRPRAT
+1334 EETRHRAT
-1342 ELLEQLG
+1342 VLLEQLG
-1349 PTADEATSK
+1349 PTADEVTAK

-1377 RLFQLLLGAP
+1377 RLFQLILGAP

-1399 EALSTAVEWR
+1399 EALSAAVEWR

-1415 ICSRIVVMA
+1415 ICHRIVAMA

-1440 HLVGIALTLHRLAG
+1440 HLVGIALTLHRLADFM
-1454 YQEKGLALYEDMLEL
+1454 EKGLALYEDMLEL

-1474 KDALRDIDRRFL
+1474 KDALRDIDRRVL
-1486 P
+1486 T